1 MISFSRILSSF
12 LGIILRGIILPKYT
26 DYNMYKQVFLNFS
39 FIITQESSSNILED
53 LFCLQFSIAFEKFQA
68 CGQKFLALEQK
79 SAALGKKVPSLGSK
93 LGQVWM
99 KKRKHLLPALF
110 TAHADLDAFSFISAF
125 IKDEDISSWE

>member
-1 MISFSRILSSF
+1 
-12 LGIILRGIILPKYT
+12 
-26 DYNMYKQVFLNFS
+26 MYKQVFLNFS
-39 FIITQESSSNILED
+39 FIITQESGSNILED

-99 KKRKHLLPALF
+99 CNVLELVDNFGFLI
-110 TAHADLDAFSFISAF
+110 SFFFDKF
-125 IKDEDISSWE
+125 IC